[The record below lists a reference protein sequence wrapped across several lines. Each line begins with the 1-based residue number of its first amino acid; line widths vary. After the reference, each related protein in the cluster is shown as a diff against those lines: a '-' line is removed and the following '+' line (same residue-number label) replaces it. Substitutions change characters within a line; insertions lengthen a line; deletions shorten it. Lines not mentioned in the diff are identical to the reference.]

1 MKRKLF
7 LKITILVILVAVVW
21 GFVWSWAITKT
32 VRRNSRNESMKN
44 QHAIVKNII
53 ATETRD
59 EKKYWEFYA
68 KSGEYNSE
76 HNSVVLNDVIGNFY
90 DDNENVVVS
99 FKSTK
104 GTYDEKTKKVK
115 LNGDNLFVGKDGS
128 QLYADELIWQGSN
141 QDILA
146 NGNVQFVQPD
156 KLVTKSQK
164 AVFNSTLTNFKIIG
178 KAIVKVYAD
187 DDTKKKYTQI

>member
-32 VRRNSRNESMKN
+32 VRKNSRNESMKN